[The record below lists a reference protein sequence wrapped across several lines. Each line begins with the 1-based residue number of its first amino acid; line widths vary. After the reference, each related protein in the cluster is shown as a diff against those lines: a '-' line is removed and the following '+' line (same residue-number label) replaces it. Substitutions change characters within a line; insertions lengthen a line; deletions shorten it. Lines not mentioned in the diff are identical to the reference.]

1 MKAAYVL
8 IVALTGAIRIS
19 GCVQTVTNQS
29 KRSGTMTTD
38 TRNVATFTSINFA
51 VPGTLYVTQND
62 TQSVKVEAES
72 DVISRIGTEVSN
84 GILTVDATEPIVT
97 TEPINVYVSL
107 SAIDGINND
116 GAGTVISDSLLTTN
130 ALSLT
135 LQGAGTFN
143 IYLNTTQLTT
153 RISGAGTANLRGN
166 ATNHTAVLTGVGS
179 LRSSELATET
189 TSITIAGAGSAEV
202 TVTKSLDVSITGT
215 GSVRYHGSPEVHK
228 QITGVGTVQKT
239 G

>member
-1 MKAAYVL
+1 MRAAYVL
-8 IVALTGAIRIS
+8 TVVLTGAILIS

-29 KRSGTMTTD
+29 KGSGTMATE

-51 VPGTLYVTQND
+51 VPGTLHVTQND

-84 GILTVDATEPIVT
+84 GILTVDAAEPIVT

-107 SAIDGINND
+107 SAIDGISND
-116 GAGTVISDSLLTTN
+116 GAGTVISDSMLTTN

-166 ATNHTAVLTGVGS
+166 ATNHTVVLTGVGS

-189 TSITIAGAGSAEV
+189 TSITITGAGSAEA
-202 TVTKSLDVSITGT
+202 TVTKSLGVSITGT
-215 GSVRYHGSPEVHK
+215 GSVKYHGSPEVHK

>member
-1 MKAAYVL
+1 MKAAYML
-8 IVALTGAIRIS
+8 TVALTSVILIS
-19 GCVQTVTNQS
+19 GCVQIVTNQS
-29 KRSGTMTTD
+29 KVSGTMATE

-51 VPGTLYVTQND
+51 VPGTLRVTQSD
-62 TQSVKVEAES
+62 AQSVKVEAES
-72 DVISRIGTEVSN
+72 DVISRIRTEVSD
-84 GILTVDATEPIVT
+84 GILTVDAAKPIVT

-130 ALSLT
+130 ALNLT
-135 LQGAGTFN
+135 LHGAGTFTIN
-143 IYLNTTQLTT
+143 LNTTQLTT

-179 LRSSELATET
+179 LRSSELATDT
-189 TSITIAGAGSAEV
+189 TSIRIEGAGSADV

-228 QITGVGTVQKT
+228 QITGIGTVQKT

>member
-8 IVALTGAIRIS
+8 TVALTIAILIS

-29 KRSGTMTTD
+29 KGSGTMATEA
-38 TRNVATFTSINFA
+38 RNVATFTSINFA
-51 VPGTLYVTQND
+51 VPGTLHVTQND

-84 GILTVDATEPIVT
+84 GILTVDAATPIVT

-107 SAIDGINND
+107 SAIGGINND

-130 ALSLT
+130 ALNLT

-143 IYLNTTQLTT
+143 IYLKTTQLTT

-166 ATNHTAVLTGVGS
+166 TTNHTAVLTGVGS
-179 LRSSELATET
+179 LRSFELATET
-189 TSITIAGAGSAEV
+189 TSITIAGAGSADV

-215 GSVRYHGSPEVHK
+215 GSVKYHGSPEVHK